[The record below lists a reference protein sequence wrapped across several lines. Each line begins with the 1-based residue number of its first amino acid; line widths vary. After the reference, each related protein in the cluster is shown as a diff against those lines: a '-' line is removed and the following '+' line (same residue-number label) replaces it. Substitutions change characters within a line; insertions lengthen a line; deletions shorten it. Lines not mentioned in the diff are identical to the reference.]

1 MISFVWSSK
10 HAFHAGTGGSE
21 NYTIGQMRE
30 LQRRGIECRILSIG
44 FGVEESRKKFPDIT
58 FEHISSEKELEKLD
72 DTIVFVT
79 YPLVVK
85 TRKPSY
91 VIMHCPLSE
100 CSDEAPF
107 DPFGGDDKTIMAPS
121 KYSAAV
127 WADFFKRKKSE
138 VTAVYPFADKAF
150 GAVKRA
156 AKRGK
161 KIRVLFAS
169 RLTPD
174 KGIYTFLS
182 ALHFSKLNRERFSFT
197 VTTSGTH
204 SKTGRVILNMIRQNP
219 RINIIPAV
227 KNAAEMAK
235 MFTKFD
241 IVIMPST
248 AQFWH
253 EAFGM
258 VSVEAQH
265 AGCRVVAS
273 DSGGLPETDCG
284 ALTVVEA
291 DSPMALADG
300 IVEAA
305 ALPSVTDEQRRIAA
319 KKFTVEESVD
329 TLLRVL
335 KWNRV

>member
-10 HAFHAGTGGSE
+10 HPFHAGTGGSE

-30 LQRRGIECRILSIG
+30 LQRRGIDCRIFSIG
-44 FGVEESRKKFPDIT
+44 FGVEKSREKFPDIT
-58 FEHISSEKELEKLD
+58 FEKIDSVQELEQLD

-85 TRKPSY
+85 TKKPSY

-107 DPFGGDDKTIMAPS
+107 DPRGGEDKTIMAPS
-121 KYSAAV
+121 KYSAAL
-127 WADFFKRKKSE
+127 WADFFKRKASE

-156 AKRGK
+156 AHKSEK
-161 KIRVLFAS
+161 VRVLFAS

-182 ALHFSKLNRERFSFT
+182 ALHFSKLSRDKFSFT

-204 SKTGRVILNMIRQNP
+204 VETGRVILDMIKANP
-219 RINIIPAV
+219 YINVIPAV
-227 KNAAEMAK
+227 KNAVDMAK
-235 MFTKFD
+235 MFAKFD
-241 IVIMPST
+241 IVVMPST

-273 DSGGLPETDCG
+273 NSGGLPETDCG

-291 DSPMALADG
+291 DNPVALANG

-305 ALPSVTDEQRRIAA
+305 ALPPLTEEQRQAAA